1 MASGLQFVKSNPL
14 SHRGDLLRDRAAGGA
29 FWSTV
34 EVWATEILQLLVFA
48 VLARLLGPE
57 PYGIV
62 GLAMMLVL
70 VGQSFLTQGGW
81 IQAIVHRPDL
91 EESHLNASFWG
102 VLAAGCTLAAIILV
116 AAPILAY
123 LFDDPRLARIMPA
136 LAPYPLIVSLY
147 IVPTALLQRQLK
159 MAPLALRA
167 LLATGIAGLVGIVL
181 AIKGYGVWSLVA
193 YELLFPIVTA
203 LVLWKAAAWRPAMA
217 FSMSHFRSMF
227 RFSSRVLGERLITV
241 SEALLPRALL
251 GYFNGPAPVGL
262 WSLSTKIF
270 NLSSELAIRPA
281 IRVTLPSFAEAQAD
295 PARLGPMLTLAL
307 RLTGLFA
314 VPGFVVLAT
323 LSDELV
329 PMLFGKEWLEAGNA
343 LGILAIAGLVAPLS
357 QLTVTLMQGTGR
369 VGLSLKLA
377 VAGFAL
383 LLLLFAILAPF
394 GVIGF
399 AAAMAVRAWIML
411 PVRLVVLRRSLG
423 ISPARVLR
431 PMLPLA
437 VAGGLMAAFM
447 VSVRWLPGVA
457 PANWVVLAA
466 EVLGGGLVYVA
477 TLFILDRPLIETFM
491 AFTGRMLRERS

>member
-1 MASGLQFVKSNPL
+1 MKANPL
-14 SHRGDLLRDRAAGGA
+14 SHRGDLLKDRAAGGA

-34 EVWATEILQLLVFA
+34 EVWATEILQLLIFA

-102 VLAAGCTLAAIILV
+102 VLAVGCTLAVIILL

-167 LLATGIAGLVGIVL
+167 LLATGIAGIVGIVL
-181 AIKGYGVWSLVA
+181 AIEGYGVWSLVA
-193 YELLFPIVTA
+193 YELLFPIVTV

-217 FSMSHFRSMF
+217 FSMPHFRSMF
-227 RFSSRVLGERLITV
+227 KFSSRVLGERLIAL
-241 SEALLPRALL
+241 SEALVPRAFL

-262 WSLSTKIF
+262 WSLSIKIF
-270 NLSSELAIRPA
+270 NLSSELVIRPA

-295 PARLGPMLTLAL
+295 SARLVPMLTLAL

-314 VPGFVVLAT
+314 IPGFVILAT

-343 LGILAIAGLVAPLS
+343 LGILAIAGLVAPIS

-377 VAGFAL
+377 VAGFV
-383 LLLLFAILAPF
+383 LLLLFFVVLAPF
-394 GVIGF
+394 GIIGF
-399 AAAMAVRAWIML
+399 AAAMAARGWIML
-411 PVRLVVLRRSLG
+411 PVRLVVLRTSLG
-423 ISPARVLR
+423 ISPARVLL
-431 PMLPLA
+431 PMMPLV
-437 VAGGLMAAFM
+437 VAGGVMAAFI
-447 VSVRWLPGVA
+447 VSVRFLPGFI
-457 PANWVVLAA
+457 PASWLVLAA
-466 EVLGGGLVYVA
+466 EILGGGLVYLA
-477 TLFILDRPLIETFM
+477 TLFVLDRQLIEVFRS
-491 AFTGRMLRERS
+491 FTGRMLRKQN